1 MKSAWA
7 LTGLAATASA
17 LTNSST
23 CYVLPADS
31 DWPSTSSWDTLN
43 STVGGR
49 LIATVPV
56 GSPCHDPTYDEA
68 ACLLLQTEWTLAST
82 QYADLPHL
90 KTGANEV

>member
-17 LTNSST
+17 ATSASS
-23 CYVLPADS
+23 CYTLPADS
-31 DWPSTSSWDTLN
+31 DWPATSSWDTLN

-68 ACLLLQTEWTLAST
+68 ACLLLQTDWTLAST
-82 QYADLPHL
+82 QYGTLL
-90 KTGANEV
+90 RFQMQWTN

>member
-7 LTGLAATASA
+7 LSGLAATASA
-17 LTNSST
+17 VTNTSS

-82 QYADLPHL
+82 QYAALPHFDTRTN
-90 KTGANEV
+90 KV